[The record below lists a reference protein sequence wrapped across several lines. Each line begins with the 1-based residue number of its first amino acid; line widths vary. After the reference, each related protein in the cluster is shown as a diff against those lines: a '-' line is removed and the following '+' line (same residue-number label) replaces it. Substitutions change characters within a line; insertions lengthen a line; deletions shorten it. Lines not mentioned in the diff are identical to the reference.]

1 MISRLVIA
9 CLTRVRMHR
18 VFGVVSGGVLACIGA
33 VAMLGVTAGAAF
45 AVNARLCP
53 AAEVAPGLCTGEGA
67 YHDPFGLAVDNSGG
81 SKQGDVYVASIGVG
95 SGSSVGRFTE
105 NGDPDPF
112 LGANPNI
119 NIEKPNFI
127 TVPEGGPAVSS
138 VGATGVAVDASGDF
152 YVLDRVEPTVILKFS
167 PEGELLTT
175 LPVPGSTSSETA
187 IAIDNSTGPSKGDI
201 YVASEGAKSVIKLN
215 AKGEAVAGSITGLSD
230 PYAVAVSASGA
241 HVFVSNLN
249 GATEEFSE
257 AGAPEGTV
265 GEGATQSVAV
275 DPSNE
280 HIYVVEGDGSFVQE
294 YEPDGKTKIETFAA
308 GALSGFNVGMG
319 VSATTHLV
327 YVSDLSGRAEVFGE
341 GAAPPKPETGTAE
354 VTGTTVTFHGKLNP
368 GGAAGPSD
376 YHFNYAE
383 GTECKGGRLAA
394 GGTVAESKDALVEGK
409 AEGLKPKTKYS
420 FCLTAA
426 NIFHSTFGAP
436 VAFETEA
443 GKPVIEAES
452 VSEAM
457 FDSAKVSATINP
469 SGSPTTCV
477 VKYGLAPGEK
487 EVPCAA
493 ALGEGTAGVATS
505 VTLTGLEASKEY
517 HYQFIAEN
525 PVSAGT
531 PIEGP
536 DQTFTTEA
544 LTIPTTEAPSEIG
557 PETAKANGRIKPN
570 VATNYYFA
578 YGKPGELNEHTPEH
592 ELAAGAE
599 TSVSDTLSG
608 LTPRTSYEVQLVT
621 VTVADKVEIA
631 GGPVAFATKVA
642 LPTIT
647 NAPPSITRTTAT
659 LSGEV
664 NTQEG
669 ASEYAIQYG
678 TTTAYT
684 SGTTPSVQLEGA
696 VGPTAIEHVL
706 LSELKAGTTY
716 HYRIIAS
723 NESGTTNG
731 PDATF
736 TTGKPQPPAVFTGEA
751 VNITGTTATITAGVN
766 PDGLQTSYVW
776 EVGSEAEPGV
786 ISYTPTYGTAGN
798 GSAGV
803 GLSLGL
809 TGLQPGSTYH
819 YRITAH
825 NEDATTTGA
834 DRTFTTS
841 GFTASILAP
850 APVTL
855 IPYTAPVEPP
865 PGKGVTVKSLTR
877 AQKLAKALKQCGKQP
892 KHKRAACV
900 KNAHKRY
907 GPVKNKSSKRSKR

>member
-1 MISRLVIA
+1 MINRLVIA
-9 CLTRVRMHR
+9 CLTRVRTHR
-18 VFGVVSGGVLACIGA
+18 VFGALAGGVLACIGA
-33 VAMLGVTAGAAF
+33 VAMLGVMAGAAF

-81 SKQGDVYVASIGVG
+81 PKQGDVYVASIGVG
-95 SGSSVGRFTE
+95 GGSSVGRFTE

-112 LGANPNI
+112 TGANPNI

-127 TVPEGGPAVSS
+127 TVPEGGGT
-138 VGATGVAVDASGDF
+138 VGATGVAVDGSGDF

-167 PEGELLTT
+167 PEGELLDT
-175 LPVPGSTSSETA
+175 LPVPGSTSSETS
-187 IAIDNSTGPSKGDI
+187 IAVDNSKGPSKGDI
-201 YVASEGAKSVIKLN
+201 YVSSEGAKSVIKLN
-215 AKGEAVAGSITGLSD
+215 AKGEAVPGSITGLSD

-257 AGAPEGTV
+257 TGTPEGSI
-265 GEGATQSVAV
+265 GEGSTQSVAV

-294 YEPDGKTKIETFAA
+294 YEPDGKTKVGGAFAG

-319 VSATTHLV
+319 VSATTHLI
-327 YVSDLSGRAEVFGE
+327 YVSDLSGRVEAFGE

-354 VTGTTVTFHGKLNP
+354 VTGTTVIFHGKLNP

-383 GTECKGGRLAA
+383 GKACKGGSLAA

-409 AEGLKPKTKYS
+409 AEGLKPKTKYT

-426 NIFHSTFGAP
+426 NIFHSAFGEG
-436 VAFETEA
+436 VEFETEA
-443 GKPVIEAES
+443 GKPVIESES
-452 VSEAM
+452 ASEVM

-469 SGSPTTCV
+469 SGAPTTCV
-477 VKYGLAPGEK
+477 VKYGLVPGEK
-487 EVPCAA
+487 EVPCSA

-557 PETAKANGRIKPN
+557 PETAKANGKIKPN

-578 YGKPGELNEHTPEH
+578 YGPAGGELKEHTTEH
-592 ELAAGAE
+592 ELPVGAE
-599 TSVSDTLSG
+599 TSVSDTISG
-608 LTPRTSYEVQLVT
+608 LTPRTGYEVQLVT
-621 VTVADKVEIA
+621 VTVADKVTIA

-642 LPTIT
+642 LPVIT
-647 NAPPSITRTTAT
+647 NAPPSVTRTTAT

-664 NTQEG
+664 NTEEG
-669 ASEYAIQYG
+669 PSEYAIQYG
-678 TTTAYT
+678 TTTAYS

-696 VGPTAIEHVL
+696 ATPTVIEHVL

-736 TTGKPQPPAVFTGEA
+736 TTGKPQPPSAFTGEA
-751 VNITGTTATITAGVN
+751 VNITATTATITAGVN

-786 ISYTPTYGTAGN
+786 ISYIPTYGTAGN

-819 YRITAH
+819 YRIVAH
-825 NEDATTTGA
+825 NEDGTASGA
-834 DRTFTTS
+834 DLTFTTS
-841 GFTASILAP
+841 GFSASILAP
-850 APVTL
+850 ASVTL
-855 IPYTAPVEPP
+855 IPYTAPIEPP
-865 PGKGVTVKSLTR
+865 AGKGVVVRSLTR
-877 AQKLAKALKQCGKQP
+877 AQKLAKALKQCSKQP

-900 KNAHKRY
+900 KSAHKHY